1 MHDPWR
7 RAAALD
13 PLAETHEMRRARIA
27 SSPEFAVLVR
37 EIVSALAVEDLIED
51 GARTSPV
58 PADVRAYAKRLVT
71 DVLTC
76 AHGETASLRAI
87 EAVRSLMQDAS
98 ERKNREG
105 TGWWSFLT
113 RLFRR
118 PSAPA
123 SANDGG
129 LRIERG
135 GYPDGFPARVKDQV
149 GFVVG
154 NLHLNCPELD
164 ERLRVLSPE
173 RMAALDSALE
183 VIADKWD
190 APGRKMSPWTMAS
203 LVADALGLGMPDD
216 PRIKR
221 SR

>member
-1 MHDPWR
+1 MHDAWR

-13 PLAETHEMRRARIA
+13 PLASEHEAQQARIA

-37 EIVSALAVEDLIED
+37 EIATALALEDLTEE

-76 AHGETASLRAI
+76 AHGETASPRAI
-87 EAVRSLMQDAS
+87 EAVRRLMQDAS
-98 ERKNREG
+98 ERQNRGG

-118 PSAPA
+118 SSAPA
-123 SANDGG
+123 AADGAP
-129 LRIERG
+129 RIERG
-135 GYPDGFPARVKDQV
+135 GYPDGFPPRVKDQV
-149 GFVVG
+149 GFVLG

-164 ERLRVLSPE
+164 ERLRVLSAE
-173 RMAALDSALE
+173 RMASLASALE
-183 VIADKWD
+183 VIADKWE

-203 LVADALGLGMPDD
+203 LVADALGLGMPED
-216 PRIKR
+216 PRVKR
-221 SR
+221 ER